1 MQFVH
6 LYCADSIFG
15 VFTRFLLILKI
26 CTLISF
32 AYCGF
37 TFFAYNMHVFLST
50 SMKFILTLYL
60 TLRNCSK
67 ISVFEFFYFWVISSF
82 LGILTLFLNLL
93 DLFKIVLGSLKYQLP
108 LVLYVSVKKKSKIFH
123 FILFFYKKQLFL
135 AQKMGSN
142 FFGSSQVKMNIRIVF
157 YSLFRSPVQKS
168 VRCPFFFISL
178 SFLQPGSLTVGTS
191 LRF

>member
-1 MQFVH
+1 MYFDH

-67 ISVFEFFYFWVISSF
+67 ISVFEFFYFWVIFSF
-82 LGILTLFLNLL
+82 LALLTLFLNLL
-93 DLFKIVLGSLKYQLP
+93 DLFKIVLGTLKYKLL
-108 LVLYVSVKKKSKIFH
+108 LVLYVSIRKKSNMFH
-123 FILFFYKKQLFL
+123 FILFFYEK
-135 AQKMGSN
+135 
-142 FFGSSQVKMNIRIVF
+142 
-157 YSLFRSPVQKS
+157 
-168 VRCPFFFISL
+168 
-178 SFLQPGSLTVGTS
+178 
-191 LRF
+191 

>member
-1 MQFVH
+1 MYFDY

-15 VFTRFLLILKI
+15 VFPRFLLILKI

-37 TFFAYNMHVFLST
+37 AFFVYNMHVFLSM

-82 LGILTLFLNLL
+82 LGILTLFSNLL
-93 DLFKIVLGSLKYQLP
+93 DPFKIVLGSLKYQLL
-108 LVLYVSVKKKSKIFH
+108 LVLHVSVKKKSKMFH
-123 FILFFYKKQLFL
+123 FILFFYEK
-135 AQKMGSN
+135 
-142 FFGSSQVKMNIRIVF
+142 
-157 YSLFRSPVQKS
+157 
-168 VRCPFFFISL
+168 
-178 SFLQPGSLTVGTS
+178 
-191 LRF
+191 

>member
-1 MQFVH
+1 MYFDY

-15 VFTRFLLILKI
+15 VFPRFLLILKI

-37 TFFAYNMHVFLST
+37 AFFVYNMHVFLST

-93 DLFKIVLGSLKYQLP
+93 DLFKIVPGSLKYQLL
-108 LVLYVSVKKKSKIFH
+108 LVLYVSEKKRAKTCH
-123 FILFFYKKQLFL
+123 LILFF
-135 AQKMGSN
+135 
-142 FFGSSQVKMNIRIVF
+142 
-157 YSLFRSPVQKS
+157 
-168 VRCPFFFISL
+168 
-178 SFLQPGSLTVGTS
+178 
-191 LRF
+191 

>member
-1 MQFVH
+1 MYFDH
-6 LYCADSIFG
+6 FYCADSIFG
-15 VFTRFLLILKI
+15 VFIRFLLILKI

-37 TFFAYNMHVFLST
+37 AFFAYNMHVFLST

-93 DLFKIVLGSLKYQLP
+93 DLFKIVLGSLKYQLL
-108 LVLYVSVKKKSKIFH
+108 LVLYVSVKKKSKMFH
-123 FILFFYKKQLFL
+123 FILFFYEK
-135 AQKMGSN
+135 
-142 FFGSSQVKMNIRIVF
+142 
-157 YSLFRSPVQKS
+157 
-168 VRCPFFFISL
+168 
-178 SFLQPGSLTVGTS
+178 
-191 LRF
+191 

>member
-1 MQFVH
+1 MYFDY

-15 VFTRFLLILKI
+15 VFPRFLLILKI

-37 TFFAYNMHVFLST
+37 AFFAYNMHDFLST
-50 SMKFILTLYL
+50 LMKFILTLYL

-93 DLFKIVLGSLKYQLP
+93 DLFKIVLGSLKYQLL
-108 LVLYVSVKKKSKIFH
+108 LVLYVSVKKKSKMFH
-123 FILFFYKKQLFL
+123 FILFFYEK
-135 AQKMGSN
+135 
-142 FFGSSQVKMNIRIVF
+142 
-157 YSLFRSPVQKS
+157 
-168 VRCPFFFISL
+168 
-178 SFLQPGSLTVGTS
+178 
-191 LRF
+191 